1 MNFKQQS
8 AIAAV
13 KLIKPN
19 QIVGLGAGST
29 IAYLVQELAKDSKTE
44 TLSFVSS
51 SQETT
56 ELLLQLGM
64 KVLNAEN
71 ISSIDVYFDGC
82 DFLDKD
88 LNALKSGGG
97 IHTDEK
103 ILASMA
109 KEFILLGDTQKY
121 IQQFDKNCS
130 FTIEVVT
137 DSIGFVIEKLQNQFD
152 IESVTIRK
160 DSNQEKILT
169 KRFGALLDVKF
180 HTFPEFEILNNIKLW
195 AGIIEHSLFYKLATQ
210 AILCGSEGTIH
221 LTQPKV

>member
-8 AIAAV
+8 ATEAV
-13 KLIKPN
+13 KFIKPN
-19 QIVGLGAGST
+19 QIIGLGAGST

-44 TLSFVSS
+44 MLSFVSS

-56 ELLLQLGM
+56 ELLLQFDM

-71 ISSIDVYFDGC
+71 LSSIDVYFDGC

-121 IQQFDKNCS
+121 VQEFDENCS
-130 FTIEVVT
+130 FTLEVVT
-137 DSIGFVIEKLQNQFD
+137 DSIAFIIGKIQNQFD
-152 IESVTIRK
+152 IKSVTIRK
-160 DSNQEKILT
+160 DSNQEKMLT

-180 HTFPEFEILNNIKLW
+180 NNFPELEVLNNIKLW
-195 AGIIEHSLFYKLATQ
+195 AGIIDHSLFHKLTTQ

-221 LTQPKV
+221 LKKHFI

>member
-8 AIAAV
+8 ALEAV
-13 KLIKPN
+13 KFIKPN
-19 QIVGLGAGST
+19 QIIGLGAGST

-44 TLSFVSS
+44 MLSFVSS

-56 ELLLQLGM
+56 DLLLQFDM

-71 ISSIDVYFDGC
+71 LNSIDIYFDGC

-121 IQQFDKNCS
+121 IQKFDKNCS

-137 DSIGFVIEKLQNQFD
+137 DSIGFIIGKLRKYFD
-152 IESVTIRK
+152 IESITIRK

-180 HTFPEFEILNNIKLW
+180 NNFPELEVLNHIKLW
-195 AGIIEHSLFYKLATQ
+195 AGIIDHSLFHKLATQ
-210 AILCGSEGTIH
+210 AILCGEEVKIH
-221 LTQPKV
+221 LNKSKE